1 MDYPEERNLTGWN
14 LRAIFEDDE
23 PDFMEAEAFFA
34 AFGKYRDING
44 HKVHCILTAPKHS
57 AVSAYINEDMGVHSI
72 SAILFVRKQDV
83 SGLRK
88 GASLRIDGTDYLIA
102 GISSPLREITR
113 IELEGYSG

>member
-1 MDYPEERNLTGWN
+1 MDYHQERNLTGWN
-14 LRAIFEDDE
+14 LRAIFEDSE
-23 PDFMEAEAFFA
+23 PDYMEAEAFFA

-57 AVSAYINEDMGVHSI
+57 AVSYGNEDMGVHSI

-88 GASLRIDGTDYLIA
+88 GASLCIDGTDYLIA

-113 IELEGYSG
+113 LELEGYSG